1 MRRTT
6 TTLLMTAALVLTAVL
21 PASAQPEWFSSDTVE
36 ADQIQELSITAP
48 EPTDGVRTRLL
59 VVTAP
64 SAFKV
69 TEGACSIPL
78 SPGWSCSTRGQVIT
92 FRTENPDGINAD
104 LYNFE
109 VQTPKWGGAFS
120 FNVVQTYND
129 DSSDEF
135 TKMNEQAPVLTV
147 NGPDPTE
154 GPADNETDQPTDQPT
169 ESPTPTPTTEPTDG
183 ATTPAASGRKN
194 QTAGG
199 SAAPSRTTRGT
210 TFNVT
215 PGDSVAA
222 GDGVDAPDIAAPADS
237 VAQAIDPDNAPV
249 DLDTDDAGADA
260 PGGALRWV
268 GLGLVGIGGG
278 TGLLRRR
285 MAKAASQA

>member
-1 MRRTT
+1 
-6 TTLLMTAALVLTAVL
+6 
-21 PASAQPEWFSSDTVE
+21 
-36 ADQIQELSITAP
+36 
-48 EPTDGVRTRLL
+48 
-59 VVTAP
+59 VTAP
-64 SAFKV
+64 SEFKV
-69 TEGACSIPL
+69 TESACSIPL
-78 SPGWSCSTRGQVIT
+78 SPSWSCSTRGQVIT
-92 FRTENPDGINAD
+92 FRTENPDGINTD

-109 VQTPKWGGAFS
+109 VETPKWGGAFS

-147 NGPDPTE
+147 NGPAPTE
-154 GPADNETDQPTDQPT
+154 GPTDDETDQPTDQPT
-169 ESPTPTPTTEPTDG
+169 DDETDQPTDQPTDEATDDAATPQQPATSVPPESSQSPTPTPTTEPADG

-210 TFNVT
+210 TFDVT
-215 PGDSVAA
+215 PGGSVAA
-222 GDGVDAPDIAAPADS
+222 SDEVDAPDIAAPADS

-249 DLDTDDAGADA
+249 DLDTDEAGADA

-285 MAKAASQA
+285 MAKVASRA